1 MFATIN
7 YEVNVMKFIRFIG
20 LIAALALISFSA
32 VMRADSSDQI
42 QKGADIQIVSFK
54 KSCKCFEILV
64 VDEPASGPNF
74 AYPKALVDALE
85 YPNGLEGLKKD
96 FKGLEKK
103 TLRLRKDLSLLS
115 GSEMEKFK
123 LL

>member
-1 MFATIN
+1 
-7 YEVNVMKFIRFIG
+7 MKFIRFISSITV
-20 LIAALALISFSA
+20 LTLLSFPF
-32 VMRADSSDQI
+32 VLRADSSDKI

-54 KSCKCFEILV
+54 KTCKCFEILV

-74 AYPKALVDALE
+74 AFPKTLVDALE

-103 TLRLRKDLSLLS
+103 TLRLRKDLHLLS